1 MTSTVDSKGRVT
13 IPAAL
18 RKALKI
24 REGDTVFIDAQG
36 ETLRMAKAESPFDA
50 LAAAA
55 IAEHRAGKTRSLREY
70 AKSRGIDLDA

>member
-18 RKALKI
+18 RRTLGI
-24 REGDTVFIDAQG
+24 REGDTVFVEAHEG
-36 ETLRMAKAESPFDA
+36 ELRVAKAENPFDA
-50 LAAAA
+50 LAAEA
-55 IAEHRAGKTRSLREY
+55 IAEHRAGKTRSVRAY